1 MKKILFVCSGNTCR
15 SPLAEVI
22 ARQVLAGARVAV
34 SSAGSSAM
42 DGSPASPHSI
52 EVAAANGL
60 DLSGHRSRLLNA
72 SMVRDADL
80 IVTMGAR
87 HRETVG
93 VIDAD
98 ALEYTF
104 LLTNFSDRHH
114 GDIPDPI
121 GGPLETYASTCAV
134 IRECVESMAAH
145 LPRFDGWKPA
155 ARGRK
160 ERS

>member
-1 MKKILFVCSGNTCR
+1 VKKILFVCSGNTCR
-15 SPLAEVI
+15 SPLAEAI
-22 ARQVLAGARVAV
+22 ARQILGARVAV

-42 DGSPASPHSI
+42 DGSPASQYSLD
-52 EVAAANGL
+52 VAGAHGL

-72 SMVRDADL
+72 TMVRDADL

-93 VIDAD
+93 AIDPV

-104 LLTNFSDRHH
+104 LLTNFSDQHH

-121 GGPLETYASTCAV
+121 GGSLETYQTTYAV
-134 IRECVESMAAH
+134 IRECVASMAAH

-155 ARGRK
+155 ARRRK
-160 ERS
+160 ERP